1 MDVESFRAGLHVV
14 GVTGGVGAGKSTVAK
29 ALAEA
34 LHGTLL
40 DADAIVAEL
49 YKDPQVLSS
58 LELTL
63 DSPIRDSTGKLDRP
77 ALGQLIFAN
86 PEARGLVESV
96 LHPGVR
102 KKMWETLH
110 EMEKSGTAAWAIL
123 DVPLLLEGGLD
134 LLCDFV
140 VHVSVPAAERCARAC
155 ARHGWGTETWE
166 ARERAQIPEAEK
178 AARADGMLDNRA
190 GRDSLQ
196 AQIRDL
202 VLKLHC
208 LPPRPLQERWPT
220 WDQDPLAQQ

>member
-1 MDVESFRAGLHVV
+1 MDVESFRPGLRVL
-14 GVTGGVGAGKSTVAK
+14 GVTGGVGAGKSTAAK
-29 ALAEA
+29 ALAKT
-34 LHGTLL
+34 LPGTLL

-49 YKDPQVLSS
+49 YRDMQVLSS
-58 LELTL
+58 IELKIGC
-63 DSPIRDSTGKLDRP
+63 SIRDSAGKLDRS
-77 ALGQLIFAN
+77 ALGQRIFAN
-86 PEARGLVESV
+86 PEARDLVESV
-96 LHPGVR
+96 LHPRVR
-102 KKMWETLH
+102 KKMWETMQDL
-110 EMEKSGTAAWAIL
+110 EKTGSAAWAVL

-155 ARHGWGTETWE
+155 DRHGWEPETWK
-166 ARERAQIPEAEK
+166 AREKAQIPEAEK
-178 AARADGMLDNRA
+178 AARADGMVDNRA